1 MPSLVLTS
9 DTLEVRLKSRRVE
22 VLRRNPAHP
31 EQPAQRSEIPLLD
44 VERLLII
51 GQPSVSLPVLVE
63 IMDEGIPCFFLT
75 SHGRWR
81 GSLSPDKNQNALRRV
96 RQYEQSLDLGFC
108 LKVARN
114 LIYAKLK
121 NSRRVLQRLAAN
133 RELSNTPEHKTV
145 CEELLQYAEKSL
157 TADSLDELH
166 GYEGMGAAR
175 YFKRLGEFFPADIP
189 FKGRTRRPPRD
200 EANALMSWSYT
211 ILLGELEGAVRAHG
225 LDASLGVFHEFAAG
239 RPSLA
244 LDLLEPLRA
253 PVADLLVLNILNHN
267 ILKKEHFEI
276 DSKDGGT
283 YLKESARKPYFI
295 AYEQSMTRQFCV
307 TKDSPHT
314 DLRKVLDEQVCT
326 YLRMLEK
333 GTDEPFFLLP

>member
-9 DTLEVRLKSRRVE
+9 DTLDVRLKSRRLE
-22 VLRRNPAHP
+22 VLRRNPDHP
-31 EQPAQRSEIPLLD
+31 EQTPQRSEIPLLD
-44 VERLLII
+44 VERLVII

-63 IMDEGIPCFFLT
+63 LMDEGIPCFFLT
-75 SHGRWR
+75 AHGRWR
-81 GSLSPDKNQNALRRV
+81 GSLSPDNNQNALRRV
-96 RQYEQSLDLGFC
+96 RQYEQSTDPAFC

-133 RELSNTPEHKTV
+133 RELSNTPEHKDV
-145 CEELLQYAEKSL
+145 CAELLQYAEKSRIA
-157 TADSLDELH
+157 TSLDELR

-175 YFKRLGEFFPADIP
+175 YFKRLGEFFPEDIP

-225 LDASLGVFHEFAAG
+225 LDASIGVFHEFASG

-267 ILKKEHFEI
+267 ILRKEHFEI
-276 DSKDGGT
+276 DEEDGGT
-283 YLKESARKPYFI
+283 YLKESARKPYFV
-295 AYEQSMTRQFCV
+295 AYEQSMTRQF
-307 TKDSPHT
+307 TMTRESPHT
-314 DLRKVLDEQVCT
+314 DLRKVLDEQVCI

-333 GTDEPFFLLP
+333 DTDEPFFLLP